1 MAREALTASAQDELR
16 QKLRAGNLPDA
27 LLTPGRQVVL
37 RTGDRKIT
45 RDALRA
51 DAESV
56 AGGLHESGV
65 KPGDRAAIYT
75 ANSLDWVV
83 AYLGVQ
89 RAGACAV
96 MINPDYHSAEAEHIL
111 RDSEPVLVLTDS
123 PRAATVLKL
132 GFKVVQFEDLPGGL
146 TPPMPPL
153 DAESPAARPTLAFSL
168 SSLSQKFSFDILDEP
183 VSFLSIG
190 GFV

>member
-65 KPGDRAAIYT
+65 KPGDRVAIYA

-89 RAGACAV
+89 RADPPHRGVDQVIFCSQS
-96 MINPDYHSAEAEHIL
+96 SA
-111 RDSEPVLVLTDS
+111 
-123 PRAATVLKL
+123 
-132 GFKVVQFEDLPGGL
+132 
-146 TPPMPPL
+146 
-153 DAESPAARPTLAFSL
+153 
-168 SSLSQKFSFDILDEP
+168 
-183 VSFLSIG
+183 
-190 GFV
+190 